1 MNETQKP
8 QVAVGVM
15 IVKEGRVLMMKRKG
29 SHGAGEYGFPS
40 GHLEYM
46 ESFEECA
53 IRETREECGIEIKN
67 INFSYLVNVKKYNP
81 KHYVYIGLVADW
93 VSGEPLNLEPDKAEE
108 WKWYDFNDLPGGPAF
123 EFCKLAFDAYKNQK
137 NYYPTENI

>member
-29 SHGAGEYGFPS
+29 SHGAGESGFPS

-108 WKWYDFNDLPGGPAF
+108 WKWYDFNDLPSGPDF